1 MRLRAAPPD
10 SRLAWLDAL
19 RGLAVLFVVYEHLGD
34 SLLREARHATDPWF
48 PAGRV
53 GVYLFFVVSGYI
65 IPASLER
72 KGNLRA
78 FWVSRAFRLYPL
90 YTVALASTLALH
102 FAGLMPMDRGVG
114 AHVPTTVLAHVT
126 MLPAL
131 VDAPMVLQVTW
142 TLAFEMGFYLLVTA
156 LFALGWHRASS
167 TVALGFALCA
177 LAFVPLPVTLL
188 SGGPAG
194 PDSIAVLVV
203 AALGLCIAAALRRS
217 TRLAMIGAAGLGIV
231 ILVLMGLNQQL
242 AHSWDGLVIPAVMFT
257 GTAVYRAQQGQIP
270 WWRAL
275 FTAAVVATAEIV
287 TQHRLDLPHQDV
299 TARTAVG
306 TVVIVGSLFALGM
319 WWGRRWRVPRALSQ
333 LGVVSFSIY
342 MVHDLVIL
350 AMSRQLRSVADH
362 DLAVRLAATVAVVAL
377 VIVLSALTY
386 RTVERPALA
395 LGSRI
400 NRWLAARSGAAR
412 PHAPAQPGP
421 APVSGPPSV
430 GISPPDMVTDRSDG
444 SAGRVSAAGTPG

>member
-1 MRLRAAPPD
+1 MRLRADPPD

-34 SLLREARHATDPWF
+34 SLLREARNATDPWF

-90 YTVALASTLALH
+90 YAVALASTLALH
-102 FAGLMPMDRGVG
+102 FAGLMPMDRDLG

-167 TVALGFALCA
+167 TMALGFAVSA
-177 LAFVPLPVTLL
+177 LVFAPLPVTAL
-188 SGGPAG
+188 SGGSAG
-194 PDSIAVLVV
+194 PDAIAVLVV
-203 AALGLCIAAALRRS
+203 LALVGCIVVALRGH
-217 TRLAMIGAAGLGIV
+217 TRLAMAGAAGLGV
-231 ILVLMGLNQQL
+231 VTLVLLGFNQQL

-270 WWRAL
+270 WWRAGL
-275 FTAAVVATAEIV
+275 TAAVVAAAEIV
-287 TQHRLDLPHQDV
+287 TQHRLDLPHHRA
-299 TARTAVG
+299 TALTATG
-306 TVVIVGSLFALGM
+306 TVVIVASLFAVGM
-319 WWGRRWRVPRALSQ
+319 WWGMRWRVPRMLAL

-350 AMSRQLRSVADH
+350 AMSRPLHSVAGQN
-362 DLAVRLAATVAVVAL
+362 LAVRLGATLAVVAL

-386 RTVERPALA
+386 RGVERPALG
-395 LGSRI
+395 LGSRV
-400 NRWLAARSGAAR
+400 NRSLDARTTPASRPPAR
-412 PHAPAQPGP
+412 QPVRPPSQPKVAPI
-421 APVSGPPSV
+421 SGPPGV
-430 GISPPDMVTDRSDG
+430 GVPPDMVTG
-444 SAGRVSAAGTPG
+444 PV